1 MSMATVLRL
10 KMGSFISDIT
20 ANISELRGESAKASK
35 ALEAAIENIAN
46 ITRKS
51 LDRLH
56 RQHNLVVTGVPYL
69 SEEKLGTYFHDWCR
83 ALGYSHEGYT
93 PVVSAQR
100 ISKRRISVNRSS
112 AIILRFAIRSQ
123 RDDFFSR
130 YLRTCNLSLRS
141 IGFSSSERIFVNE
154 DLGPEERKL
163 RATAI
168 GLKKRG
174 IFRSV
179 FSRNGIV
186 LVRLVSTRRTLAV
199 TSKASLEQFLN
210 AEQLKPFP

>member
-1 MSMATVLRL
+1 MRAVYHRSRDMNISELANLLQSKLPDIQQRTQEDVMSMATVLRL

-20 ANISELRGESAKASK
+20 ANISELRGERAKASK

-130 YLRTCNLSLRS
+130 YLSN
-141 IGFSSSERIFVNE
+141 
-154 DLGPEERKL
+154 
-163 RATAI
+163 
-168 GLKKRG
+168 
-174 IFRSV
+174 
-179 FSRNGIV
+179 SR
-186 LVRLVSTRRTLAV
+186 
-199 TSKASLEQFLN
+199 
-210 AEQLKPFP
+210 